1 MGFVDL
7 CQLIMFG
14 KKGSHTQASLAA
26 NQRISPEA
34 MRKAAIALAN
44 KPPQE
49 AEWRLVPVSRKDV
62 ITHVRT
68 EYGTG
73 TNAIIAVYRDLDT
86 VFWDATYSYLD
97 GRRKKRK
104 IEAASLDARECGTAV
119 LAEKLRNV
127 SLY

>member
-1 MGFVDL
+1 
-7 CQLIMFG
+7 MFG